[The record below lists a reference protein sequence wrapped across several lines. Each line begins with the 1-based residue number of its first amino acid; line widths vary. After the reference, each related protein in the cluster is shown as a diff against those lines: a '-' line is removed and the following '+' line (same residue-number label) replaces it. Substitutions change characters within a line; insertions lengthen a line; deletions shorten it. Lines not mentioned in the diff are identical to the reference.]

1 MYKYINFDQLILL
14 VDCLI
19 ESHMFARAFN
29 SNNEQRN
36 LLWKA
41 GYRGKAKPS
50 LLIQETN
57 SIACAFR
64 ILFRLYSDQKH
75 VDSNDLLKR
84 RILKFVTSEHGF

>member
-1 MYKYINFDQLILL
+1 MYTYMNFDHLILL

-41 GYRGKAKPS
+41 GKITLKINLKKDFFISS
-50 LLIQETN
+50 L
-57 SIACAFR
+57 F
-64 ILFRLYSDQKH
+64 FY
-75 VDSNDLLKR
+75 LKD
-84 RILKFVTSEHGF
+84 IEAN

>member
-41 GYRGKAKPS
+41 GKKKLKINRKTKRFLPFFFKDIEAK
-50 LLIQETN
+50 
-57 SIACAFR
+57 
-64 ILFRLYSDQKH
+64 
-75 VDSNDLLKR
+75 
-84 RILKFVTSEHGF
+84 

>member
-1 MYKYINFDQLILL
+1 MKSFQALANTSVGQENLTYFTQADDINNNYAMYKYINFDQLILL

-41 GYRGKAKPS
+41 GKMN
-50 LLIQETN
+50 I
-57 SIACAFR
+57 
-64 ILFRLYSDQKH
+64 
-75 VDSNDLLKR
+75 
-84 RILKFVTSEHGF
+84 

>member
-1 MYKYINFDQLILL
+1 MYTYINFDQLILL

-41 GYRGKAKPS
+41 GKIK
-50 LLIQETN
+50 
-57 SIACAFR
+57 
-64 ILFRLYSDQKH
+64 
-75 VDSNDLLKR
+75 LKMN
-84 RILKFVTSEHGF
+84 LK